1 MTKHCLTIDTRTKFH
16 GKIVQN
22 DNLKSRREISAFK
35 GWSEF
40 YIQQLE
46 NILTR
51 LQFMFE
57 FIFNFSFYRKK

>member
-1 MTKHCLTIDTRTKFH
+1 MTKYFLTIDTRTKFH

-46 NILTR
+46 NI
-51 LQFMFE
+51 
-57 FIFNFSFYRKK
+57 FN